1 MKKSLLLLLSVC
13 SLCLLNACGGSGGST
28 PPVLTATHFSVTAPA
43 TATAGTAFNFTVSA
57 LDASN
62 NVVTTYSGIVQFTS
76 IDAQALLP
84 GISKL
89 MNGSGTFSATL
100 NTAGNQTITAT
111 DTATASIAGTS
122 NSIKVTALPATHLS
136 VTAPANAT
144 VGTAFNFTVTAL
156 DASNNVVTGYTGTV
170 HFTSIDAQAVLP
182 GNSTLMQGMGTFSAT
197 LKTSG
202 SETITATDT
211 ASSSITGTSSPI
223 SVSGPATHFSFANAS
238 NAAGTRSPITLL
250 VVALDASNN
259 QSSGYTGTV
268 QITTS
273 DAKAMLPANG
283 PLQGGAGNF
292 QLTFETAGNQTVT
305 ATDTTTHSI
314 TGTSGTIVVTATA
327 APAITSGPPPNGTVG
342 TGYNPHTARVCLQFR
357 DDPFPVCVRFG
368 FKQVFFFPFSATGG
382 VGALTWSWAPVAPS
396 SLPPGL
402 NLAAENEIAG
412 TPTAAGTYQV
422 SVTVTDS
429 GSPPAQTTMNYTIVI
444 MNPPPPAVST
454 APALLPG
461 ATVNQPF
468 GFTFTATAGLP
479 PYQNWSETGALPPGL
494 AFSTEGVLSGIA
506 TMTGSF
512 PITVTV
518 DDSLGQMSAAQA
530 FTVQVFPHGFKPDG
544 SMGMARTGHTAT
556 LLPDGTVL
564 LAGGL
569 ALASAEKYDPGTAE
583 FTPTTGSMS
592 VARSGH
598 TATLL
603 TTGPNSGQVLI
614 TGGQARGVGSAP
626 FATAELFDPGTGT
639 FTLTKGNMSV
649 ARAGH
654 NATLLSDGK
663 VLITGGGVLTAD
675 LFDPSTGL
683 FTPTTGPLVA
693 ARNNDTAT
701 LLPTGQVLITGGF
714 NGAALATAE
723 LYDPTTKTFSATG
736 PMAVP
741 RASQTATLLTTGA
754 DSGKV
759 LVAGGNNLDSVA
771 AELYDPTMGT
781 FSATGFMV
789 TARSGHTATLLSD
802 GTVLMAG
809 GSDASGDFLAAAEL
823 FDPNSGTFSRTGG
836 LQTARQAHTA
846 TLLKD
851 GTVLVTGGVNQSGI
865 LATAELYQ

>member
-1 MKKSLLLLLSVC
+1 MKKSLVLLISVY
-13 SLCLLNACGGSGGST
+13 SLCLLSACGGGGNV
-28 PPVLTATHFSVTAPA
+28 PPPIITATQFSVTPA
-43 TATAGTAFNFTVSA
+43 SSTPTAGAAFMFTVTALGASGQTATS
-57 LDASN
+57 
-62 NVVTTYSGIVQFTS
+62 YSGTVHFSST
-76 IDAQALLP
+76 DAQALLP
-84 GISKL
+84 ADTMMTSVTE
-89 MNGSGTFSATL
+89 TFSVTL
-100 NTAGNQTITAT
+100 KTAGPQTITVT
-111 DTATASIAGTS
+111 DTNSLNGTS
-122 NSIKVTALPATHLS
+122 GMINVAAAIAARFAVVP
-136 VTAPANAT
+136 
-144 VGTAFNFTVTAL
+144 GTTITTIGVAFNITVTAM
-156 DASNNVVTGYTGTV
+156 DMNGNTAAGYSGTV
-170 HFTSIDAQAVLP
+170 HFTSSDPQAGLP
-182 GNSTLMQGMGTFSAT
+182 TNSTLMKGVGNFSAT

-202 SETITATDT
+202 SETITGTDT

-223 SVSGPATHFSFANAS
+223 SVSGPATHFSVANS
-238 NAAGTRSPITLL
+238 LNAAGTRSPSTLL

-273 DAKAMLPANG
+273 DAKAILPANG
-283 PLQGGAGNF
+283 PLQSGAGNF
-292 QLTFETAGNQTVT
+292 QLTFETAGNQSVT

-327 APAITSGPPPNGTVG
+327 PPAITSGTPPNGTVG
-342 TGYNPHTARVCLQFR
+342 TGYNPHFTE
-357 DDPFPVCVRFG
+357 VCVQYSPPPILRCLRFV
-368 FKQVFFFPFSATGG
+368 FEKVFFFPLIATGG
-382 VGALTWSWAPVAPS
+382 VGAHTWSWAPVAPS

-422 SVTVTDS
+422 SVIVTDS
-429 GSPPAQTTMNYTIVI
+429 GSPPAQTMMNYTIMI

-454 APALLPG
+454 TPAQLPG

-468 GFTFTATAGLP
+468 GFTFTATAGLA
-479 PYQNWSETGALPPGL
+479 PYQNWSETGALPPGF
-494 AFSTEGVLSGIA
+494 AFSTEGVLSGTA

-530 FTVQVFPHGFKPDG
+530 FNVQVFPHGFKPDG
-544 SMGMARTGHTAT
+544 SMGMARTSHTAA

-569 ALASAEKYDPGTAE
+569 GLASAEKYDPGTAK

-603 TTGPNSGQVLI
+603 TTGPDSGKVLI
-614 TGGQARGVGSAP
+614 TGGQASVGSAAY
-626 FATAELFDPGTGT
+626 ATAELFDPGTGT

-649 ARAGH
+649 ARTGH
-654 NATLLSDGK
+654 NATLLSDGT
-663 VLITGGGVLTAD
+663 VLITGGGVLVAD
-675 LFDPSTGL
+675 LFDPSTGV
-683 FTPTTGPLVA
+683 FTPTTGNLVA

-723 LYDPTTKTFSATG
+723 LYDPTKKTFSATG

-741 RASQTATLLTTGA
+741 RVSQTATLLTTGA

-771 AELYDPTMGT
+771 AELFDPTMGT
-781 FSATGFMV
+781 FSSTGLMV

-802 GTVLMAG
+802 GTVLMVG
-809 GSDASGDFLAAAEL
+809 GSDASGDILAAAEL
-823 FDPNSGTFSRTGG
+823 FDPNSGTFSGTGG
-836 LQTARQAHTA
+836 LQTAREAHTA

-851 GTVLVTGGVNQSGI
+851 GTVLVTGGVDPAGI

>member
-1 MKKSLLLLLSVC
+1 MKKNLLLLVSVC
-13 SLCLLNACGGSGGST
+13 SLCLLNACSGSGGST
-28 PPVLTATHFSVTAPA
+28 PPNHAATHFSVTAPA
-43 TATAGTAFNFTVSA
+43 TATAGTAFNFTV
-57 LDASN
+57 
-62 NVVTTYSGIVQFTS
+62 
-76 IDAQALLP
+76 
-84 GISKL
+84 
-89 MNGSGTFSATL
+89 
-100 NTAGNQTITAT
+100 
-111 DTATASIAGTS
+111 
-122 NSIKVTALPATHLS
+122 
-136 VTAPANAT
+136 
-144 VGTAFNFTVTAL
+144 TAL
-156 DASNNVVTGYTGTV
+156 DASNNIVTTYSGTV
-170 HFTSIDAQAVLP
+170 HFTSIDAHAVLP
-182 GNSTLMQGMGTFSAT
+182 GSSTLMQGMGTFSAT

-211 ASSSITGTSSPI
+211 ASASITGTSSPI
-223 SVSGPATHFSFANAS
+223 SVSGPATHFSVANTS
-238 NAAGTRSPITLL
+238 NAAGTRTPSTLL

-292 QLTFETAGNQTVT
+292 QLTFETAGNQSVT

-314 TGTSGTIVVTATA
+314 TGTSSTIAVTATA
-327 APAITSGPPPNGTVG
+327 APAITSGAPPNGTVG
-342 TGYNPHTARVCLQFR
+342 TGYNPHTIRVCLQFVNDR
-357 DDPFPVCVRFG
+357 IPVCVRFG
-368 FKQVFFFPFSATGG
+368 FKQVFFFPLTATGG
-382 VGALTWSWAPVAPS
+382 VGAHTWSLAPVAPS

-402 NLAAENEIAG
+402 NLAAESEIAG
-412 TPTAAGTYQV
+412 TPTKAGTYQV

-468 GFTFTATAGLP
+468 SFTFTATAGLP

-494 AFSTEGVLSGIA
+494 TLSAEGVLSGTA

-518 DDSLGQMSAAQA
+518 EDSLGQMSAGQA
-530 FTVQVFPHGFKPDG
+530 FTVQVFLHGFKPDG
-544 SMGMARTGHTAT
+544 SMVTPRNFHTAT

-569 ALASAEKYDPGTAE
+569 GLASAEKYDPGTAE
-583 FTPTTGSMS
+583 FTLTTGSMS

-603 TTGPNSGQVLI
+603 TTGPNAGKVLI
-614 TGGQARGVGSAP
+614 TGGQANNGSA
-626 FATAELFDPGTGT
+626 AYDTAELFDPGTGT
-639 FTLTKGNMSV
+639 FTLTAGNMSV
-649 ARAGH
+649 ARTGH
-654 NATLLSDGK
+654 NATLLSDGT
-663 VLITGGGVLTAD
+663 VLITGGGVPTAD

-683 FTPTTGPLVA
+683 FTPTTGPLVT
-693 ARNNDTAT
+693 ARSFDTAT
-701 LLPTGQVLITGGF
+701 LLPTGEVLITGGF
-714 NGAALATAE
+714 NAAALATAE

-741 RASQTATLLTTGA
+741 RLSQTATLLTTGA

-759 LVAGGNNLDSVA
+759 LVAGGNNVDSVA
-771 AELYDPTMGT
+771 AELFDPSVGT
-781 FSATGFMV
+781 FSATGSMV
-789 TARSGHTATLLSD
+789 TARSGQTATLLSD

-809 GSDASGDFLAAAEL
+809 GSGASGILAAAEL
-823 FDPNSGTFSRTGG
+823 FDPSSGTFSATGG
-836 LQTARQAHTA
+836 LQTAREAHTA

>member
-1 MKKSLLLLLSVC
+1 VKKSLLLLISVC

-28 PPVLTATHFSVTAPA
+28 PPVLTATHFTVTAPA
-43 TATAGTAFNFTVSA
+43 TATAGTAFNFTVTA

-62 NVVTTYSGIVQFTS
+62 NIVTSYSGIVQFTS
-76 IDAQALLP
+76 IDAQAVLP
-84 GISKL
+84 GVAKL
-89 MNGSGTFSATL
+89 VLGTGMFSATL
-100 NTAGNQTITAT
+100 NTAGTQTITAT

-136 VTAPANAT
+136 VAAPASAS
-144 VGTAFNFTVTAL
+144 VGTAFSFTVTAM
-156 DASNNVVTGYTGTV
+156 DMNGNTVASYSGTV

-182 GNSTLMQGMGTFSAT
+182 ANSMLTNGSGTFSAT

-223 SVSGPATHFSFANAS
+223 SVSGPATHFSVAAVS
-238 NAAGTRSPITLL
+238 GPAGTRSPSTLL

-283 PLQGGAGNF
+283 PLQGGAGNL

-314 TGTSGTIVVTATA
+314 TGTSGTIVVTTTA
-327 APAITSGPPPNGTVG
+327 PPAISSGPLPNGTVG
-342 TGYNPHTARVCLQFR
+342 TGYDPHTIRVCLQFR
-357 DDPFPVCVRFG
+357 DDPFPICVRFG
-368 FKQVFFFPFSATGG
+368 FKQVFYFPLSATGG
-382 VGALTWSWAPVAPS
+382 VGAYTWSWAPVAPS

-402 NLAAENEIAG
+402 TLSQGNRISG

-444 MNPPPPAVST
+444 MNPPPPAIST

-461 ATVNQPF
+461 AAINQPF
-468 GFTFTATAGLP
+468 SFTFTATAGIP

-518 DDSLGQMSAAQA
+518 EDSLDQMSAAQA
-530 FTVQVFPHGFKPDG
+530 FNVQVFPHGFKPDG
-544 SMGMARTGHTAT
+544 SMGTARNFHTAT

-564 LAGGL
+564 VAGGL
-569 ALASAEKYDPGTAE
+569 GLSSAEKYDPGTAE
-583 FTPTTGSMS
+583 FTPTKGSMS

-603 TTGPNSGQVLI
+603 TTGPNAGKVLI
-614 TGGQARGVGSAP
+614 TGGQANIGSA
-626 FATAELFDPGTGT
+626 AYSTAELFDPGTET
-639 FTLTKGNMSV
+639 FTLTAGNMSV
-649 ARAGH
+649 ARTGH
-654 NATLLSDGK
+654 NATLLSDGT
-663 VLITGGGVLTAD
+663 VLITGGGVPTAD

-683 FTPTTGPLVA
+683 FTPPTGPLVT
-693 ARNNDTAT
+693 ARNFDTAT

-714 NGAALATAE
+714 NAAALATAE

-736 PMAVP
+736 SMAVP
-741 RASQTATLLTTGA
+741 RLSQTATLLTTGA

-771 AELYDPTMGT
+771 AELFDPTVGT

-789 TARSGHTATLLSD
+789 NARSGQTATLLGD

-809 GSDASGDFLAAAEL
+809 GSGASGILAPAEL
-823 FDPNSGTFSRTGG
+823 FDPNSGAFSGTGG
-836 LQTARQAHTA
+836 LQTAREAHTA